1 MLELLSLVSS
11 DNLFASS
18 SICMIHILHEYW
30 KEISVYLSKSVLN
43 LAMSVPISLQY
54 LIIFLIIWMS
64 SFFIQKY
71 PFLHNYYIQNGW
83 LSQKSLDLRAYKQDF
98 KLNLL
103 PIYYFWGKE
112 PWYAARNPA
121 SPATSTQHWER
132 INENWIRRKRGV
144 SLSLTGR
151 TGTPLFLCPHV
162 TQ

>member
-1 MLELLSLVSS
+1 MKPGIFCI
-11 DNLFASS
+11 LFS
-18 SICMIHILHEYW
+18 W
-30 KEISVYLSKSVLN
+30 K
-43 LAMSVPISLQY
+43 
-54 LIIFLIIWMS
+54 
-64 SFFIQKY
+64 
-71 PFLHNYYIQNGW
+71 NGW

-132 INENWIRRKRGV
+132 INENWIRRIRGV
-144 SLSLTGR
+144 SLSLHGR

-162 TQ
+162 TQAQRISVSWGAVPYSQYSQDSEGIYTFRRIPFSGSPCILSVPPWLPPQKPWNRIVVLVFSP